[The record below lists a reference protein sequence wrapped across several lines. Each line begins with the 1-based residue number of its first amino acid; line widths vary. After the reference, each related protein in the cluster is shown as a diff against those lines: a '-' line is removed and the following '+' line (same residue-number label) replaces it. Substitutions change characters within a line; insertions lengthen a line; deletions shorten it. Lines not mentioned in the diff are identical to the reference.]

1 MNADKFM
8 LLCRKGLCNPS
19 SQVGI
24 KEEKCP
30 QLGVPPSAKRSRQAK
45 NLECVKKESG
55 EEEPKLYLAAKK
67 KAQRRKDK
75 EAGVSGKM
83 LHTLKVAQT
92 ISQAKALKPEDT
104 AWAPR
109 QSVTSTDTAMP

>member
-19 SQVGI
+19 SQVGH

-30 QLGVPPSAKRSRQAK
+30 QLGVPPSAQRSRQAK

-55 EEEPKLYLAAKK
+55 EEEPKLYLAAKEK
-67 KAQRRKDK
+67 LRGGRTKRPAL
-75 EAGVSGKM
+75 VGKRC
-83 LHTLKVAQT
+83 T
-92 ISQAKALKPEDT
+92 P
-104 AWAPR
+104 
-109 QSVTSTDTAMP
+109 